1 MKNTRITFN
10 INAPMPV
17 LDEMLASL
25 KARLAANTC
34 SAGFAKSESV
44 GLHVR
49 IIKAQIETLENTIKN
64 LRAGNHFI
72 GTMSEPRP
80 AFED

>member
-1 MKNTRITFN
+1 MKSTTITFN

-25 KARLAANTC
+25 KARFAASTC
-34 SAGFAKSESV
+34 SAGFPKSESV

-49 IIKAQIETLENTIKN
+49 IIKAQIETLEDAITE
-64 LRAGNHFI
+64 LEAGNYFI
-72 GTMSEPRP
+72 GTFDGP